1 MDKLELANFERGFR
15 SSRLVDFKIPIRSS
29 LSPKR
34 LTRYISR
41 QADAVGQSDKRP
53 SVRESF
59 SDHVEDYAAEN

>member
-1 MDKLELANFERGFR
+1 MDKLELAHFERGFR

-41 QADAVGQSDKRP
+41 QADAVGRSDRRP
-53 SVRESF
+53 LVRESF
-59 SDHVEDYAAEN
+59 SDHVEDCAAQN